1 MRVSGLSKKEMFEL
15 LLSILKESIIWLDN
29 KYYSQID
36 GFTKSS
42 PLETTLGNI
51 FLCYYESNW
60 LKDCPKDFKKCVWFY
75 LPRLINKKIRRFLLN
90 ILIKKNR
97 NMKFS
102 AETEINGSPFFR
114 DVKVFQ

>member
-1 MRVSGLSKKEMFEL
+1 MSVSGLSKKEMFEL

-90 ILIKKNR
+90 ILIKK
-97 NMKFS
+97 K
-102 AETEINGSPFFR
+102 
-114 DVKVFQ
+114 